1 MLHMGHPPI
10 PCTIIRGKSL
20 TQKELIKRFVARYN
34 ETQGGHYAITR
45 YPDEENRQTRD
56 IDAFAEEQRKPAL
69 AVEHTRVQT
78 FANEK
83 LDSSR
88 FMRICGHTRESIKSS
103 NPFLSAK
110 EPLLVDC
117 VQSVSKGLW
126 GSWGT
131 NLGGT
136 AWALPIIID
145 FWRCRPDG
153 LPLLL
158 LHEPLLFRFRVHL
171 LDLLAIAFLDRVPTH
186 FHAARQGPMFCRE
199 LFRNH
204 QHPF

>member
-88 FMRICGHTRESIKSS
+88 FMRICGQLERVSRVRIPSSPPKSLYLWIAC
-103 NPFLSAK
+103 NP
-110 EPLLVDC
+110 
-117 VQSVSKGLW
+117 
-126 GSWGT
+126 
-131 NLGGT
+131 
-136 AWALPIIID
+136 
-145 FWRCRPDG
+145 
-153 LPLLL
+153 
-158 LHEPLLFRFRVHL
+158 
-171 LDLLAIAFLDRVPTH
+171 
-186 FHAARQGPMFCRE
+186 
-199 LFRNH
+199 
-204 QHPF
+204 